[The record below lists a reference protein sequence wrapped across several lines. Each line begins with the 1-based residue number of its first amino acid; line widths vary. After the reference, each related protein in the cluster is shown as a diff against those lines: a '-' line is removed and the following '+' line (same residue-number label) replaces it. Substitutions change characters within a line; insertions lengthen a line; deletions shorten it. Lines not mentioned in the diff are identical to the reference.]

1 MRDNTTKKIVRIS
14 VRGDGTQSNGLSQL
28 ASISD
33 DGRRVV
39 FESDATNFTPDD
51 TNGQTDIYIHDR
63 DADHNGIFDEPGTTF
78 TALLSYTSTFTA
90 ASNGRST
97 DARIFGNGD
106 GAVYQST
113 AALVPEDTNG
123 QTDVYSTSIGA
134 LVPVTSL
141 VSKAA
146 GVPGNGSSER
156 PSVNLDGTV
165 VAFGTLASNLV
176 TGDTNGA
183 LDAVIWDSHSNPPTL
198 TLATGT
204 VVGDSGSGA
213 PDVSHDALGRF
224 VVFVSSATNLV
235 VPKTNATVEAYVLDR
250 STGVISAESRTE
262 FGESPNGDVFD
273 PSISADGARVSY
285 ESVASNLTPDANV
298 LTDILVRDRPSGLT
312 EIASTDKNLTP
323 ANGTSTRSALSA
335 DGRYVAFNSD
345 ATNLVTPD
353 ANGVFDVFTRAAIV
367 PQIYTVTRADLVFPL
382 GHVESAPRL
391 HWGTNTVHVNGQG
404 FAPDAT
410 VDLGAGITIGNV
422 QVSPTDI
429 TFVATVPNGTA
440 AAKRNLIVDNSP
452 SAAFGGRGGTQL
464 CAACV
469 SIQRWATA
477 PDPIVGGQYIDLFS
491 NGEFTSAT
499 LVRGFTTIFL
509 TPDVLLLINQPLS
522 SGDHDLVLD
531 QTTSGTVTCS
541 GCLHVQ

>member
-1 MRDNTTKKIVRIS
+1 M
-14 VRGDGTQSNGLSQL
+14 
-28 ASISD
+28 
-33 DGRRVV
+33 
-39 FESDATNFTPDD
+39 
-51 TNGQTDIYIHDR
+51 
-63 DADHNGIFDEPGTTF
+63 
-78 TALLSYTSTFTA
+78 SYTSTGTVT
-90 ASNGRST
+90 SDGRST
-97 DARIFGNGD
+97 DARIYGNGT

-113 AALVPEDTNG
+113 AALAPEDTNG
-123 QTDVYSTSIGA
+123 QTDVYSTSISA

-146 GVPGNGSSER
+146 GVPGNGASER

-204 VVGDSGSGA
+204 VLGDAGSGA

-235 VPKTNATVEAYVLDR
+235 ALKTNATVEAYVLDR
-250 STGVISAESRTE
+250 STGVVSAESRTE

-285 ESVASNLTPDANV
+285 ESVASNLAPDANV
-298 LTDILVRDRPSGLT
+298 LTDVLVRDRPSGLT
-312 EIASTDKNLTP
+312 EVASTEKGLAP

-367 PQIYTVTRADLVFPL
+367 PQIYTVKRADLVFPL
-382 GHVESAPRL
+382 GHVESAPA
-391 HWGTNTVHVNGQG
+391 V
-404 FAPDAT
+404 A
-410 VDLGAGITIGNV
+410 LGHEHGARQRAGLRTGR
-422 QVSPTDI
+422 D
-429 TFVATVPNGTA
+429 
-440 AAKRNLIVDNSP
+440 
-452 SAAFGGRGGTQL
+452 GGPR
-464 CAACV
+464 C
-469 SIQRWATA
+469 R
-477 PDPIVGGQYIDLFS
+477 
-491 NGEFTSAT
+491 
-499 LVRGFTTIFL
+499 
-509 TPDVLLLINQPLS
+509 
-522 SGDHDLVLD
+522 DHDRQRPGLPDRHHLRGDRPERNRGRDAEPHRRQPTVGHVRRAGRHPAVCGVCVDPAVGDGTRSDWRRPVHRPVLERRVHEHD
-531 QTTSGTVTCS
+531 AGPRFHELLPDGRRVAAHEPTAGP
-541 GCLHVQ
+541 G